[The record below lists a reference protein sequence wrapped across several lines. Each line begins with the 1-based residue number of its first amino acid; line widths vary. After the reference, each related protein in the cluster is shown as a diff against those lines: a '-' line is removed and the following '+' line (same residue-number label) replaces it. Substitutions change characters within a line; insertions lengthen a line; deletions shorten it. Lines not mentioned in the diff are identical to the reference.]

1 MSTTEPTEPK
11 EIGGTHAYRCPNC
24 NAEMT
29 YDAKTQKL
37 SCGHCGSVQD
47 VPQGGPQG
55 SHIQAYD
62 LMSGLRAEQT
72 GGMGRPAIA
81 VRCKECGA
89 TVQFDQNVTTT
100 ACPFCGSSYVAPQE
114 VSAKSIR
121 PESLVPFRVDR
132 AAAGQ
137 AFSKWIGGLWF
148 RPSDLKKRAK
158 VQNIDGVYVPFWAYN
173 AEVASRWTAD
183 AGYYYYV
190 TVTKRDSQGK
200 THTEQERRIR
210 WQPAWGQRQ
219 DSHRDVLICAS
230 KGLPPELVLK
240 VQNFD
245 CNQLAPYN
253 PAYLSG
259 WRAEEYVVNL
269 QEGWGGAAQRIADEQ
284 YKRCDHDVPGDTH
297 RNLSVNNAF
306 SNVTWRHI
314 LLPIWIAAYRYK
326 EKVYRFLVNGQSGEV
341 VGKAPWSAI
350 KLIIL
355 FTIIAALIAV
365 GVYFGTRS

>member
-1 MSTTEPTEPK
+1 
-11 EIGGTHAYRCPNC
+11 
-24 NAEMT
+24 
-29 YDAKTQKL
+29 
-37 SCGHCGSVQD
+37 
-47 VPQGGPQG
+47 
-55 SHIQAYD
+55 
-62 LMSGLRAEQT
+62 
-72 GGMGRPAIA
+72 

-89 TVQFDQNVTTT
+89 TVQFDQNATTT

-137 AFSKWIGGLWF
+137 SFSKWIGGLWF

-173 AEVASRWTAD
+173 ADVSSRWTAD

-190 TVTKRDSQGK
+190 AVTKRDSQGK

-245 CNQLAPYN
+245 CQQLAPYN

-269 QEGWGGAAQRIADEQ
+269 QDGWGGAAQRIADEQ
-284 YKRCDHDVPGDTH
+284 YKRCDKDVPGDTH

-306 SNVTWRHI
+306 ANVTWRHI
-314 LLPIWIAAYRYK
+314 LLPLWIAAYRYK
-326 EKVYRFLVNGQSGEV
+326 EKVFRFLVNGQSGEV

-365 GVYFGTRS
+365 GVYFGARYA